1 MEFSHQ
7 KEFCAQG
14 KVLLFYL
21 RGEMQKLGRNCLSLE
36 QQEELETICA
46 ALEDCLGCA
55 EEDTAQTGRR
65 IQAVYDEL
73 MTAAAA
79 LGGHK
84 GPVQYIAEQLR
95 QLAASYK
102 LI

>member
-1 MEFSHQ
+1 M
-7 KEFCAQG
+7 
-14 KVLLFYL
+14 LLFYL

-102 LI
+102 LV

>member
-46 ALEDCLGCA
+46 AL
-55 EEDTAQTGRR
+55 
-65 IQAVYDEL
+65 
-73 MTAAAA
+73 
-79 LGGHK
+79 
-84 GPVQYIAEQLR
+84 
-95 QLAASYK
+95 
-102 LI
+102 